1 MGQEAWLNKINQAL
15 ADSSSQSD
23 QRVTRIL
30 EKLPDYPDIP
40 RKRAKLINFLKSS
53 LKVNDQKVC
62 EAVWNFLENAKE
74 KSSSPA
80 EGNEEVGSKAALA
93 NGDAEKAAL
102 ANGDAEKAVVSGD
115 AEKAVVNGDVAED
128 DEKKLEEAGTRGDGE
143 KKSKKKKKAKAEKES
158 FTVVSEGSESSENAK
173 KEKTKGKKKSK
184 NAETKIEA
192 GVKAPAGIE
201 NEAPK
206 PFGSE
211 VIENT

>member
-1 MGQEAWLNKINQAL
+1 MGINQAL

-30 EKLPDYPDIP
+30 EKLPDYPNIP

-93 NGDAEKAAL
+93 NDIAEKATL
-102 ANGDAEKAVVSGD
+102 ANGDAEKAVMNGD
-115 AEKAVVNGDVAED
+115 AEKILVHGEAEKVVVHGVAE
-128 DEKKLEEAGTRGDGE
+128 KAIVRGD
-143 KKSKKKKKAKAEKES
+143 
-158 FTVVSEGSESSENAK
+158 
-173 KEKTKGKKKSK
+173 
-184 NAETKIEA
+184 
-192 GVKAPAGIE
+192 
-201 NEAPK
+201 
-206 PFGSE
+206 
-211 VIENT
+211 

>member
-1 MGQEAWLNKINQAL
+1 MGINQAL

-30 EKLPDYPDIP
+30 EKLPDYPNIP
-40 RKRAKLINFLKSS
+40 RKRAKLINFLKRS
-53 LKVNDQKVC
+53 LKDNDQKVS

-102 ANGDAEKAVVSGD
+102 ANCDAEKAVMNGDAEKAVVHGDGEKILVHGEAEKVVVHGVAEKAIVRGD

-128 DEKKLEEAGTRGDGE
+128 DE
-143 KKSKKKKKAKAEKES
+143 
-158 FTVVSEGSESSENAK
+158 
-173 KEKTKGKKKSK
+173 
-184 NAETKIEA
+184 
-192 GVKAPAGIE
+192 
-201 NEAPK
+201 
-206 PFGSE
+206 
-211 VIENT
+211 